1 MRVVIFILLLV
12 SFFIYSA
19 MQLVI
24 VRYEQRLLYN
34 DIVRVQNAQQ
44 KLNEVWSY
52 LQLERANLSSTI
64 NVDKQ
69 IKEKLDL
76 KNPELGE
83 IIYINLPDSNK
94 SADEPKQ

>member
-1 MRVVIFILLLV
+1 MLV

-24 VRYEQRLLYN
+24 VRYEQRLVYN

-52 LQLERANLSSTI
+52 LQLERANLSSTM

-69 IKEKLDL
+69 IREKLKL
-76 KNPELGE
+76 KTPELDE
-83 IIYINLPDSNK
+83 IIYINLPGNETQENPEK
-94 SADEPKQ
+94 

>member
-1 MRVVIFILLLV
+1 MRVIIFVLMLV

-24 VRYEQRLLYN
+24 VRYEQRLVYN

-52 LQLERANLSSTI
+52 LQLERANLSSTM

-69 IKEKLDL
+69 IKEKLKL
-76 KNPELGE
+76 KTPELDE
-83 IIYINLPDSNK
+83 IIYINLPGN
-94 SADEPKQ
+94 ETQENPEQ

>member
-24 VRYEQRLLYN
+24 VRYEQRLVYN

-76 KNPELGE
+76 KNPELGV